1 MDAPQLFMRAPIY
14 ACAFTQV
21 SNMLHIVVGIVVVFV
36 VNLYDALAR
45 RELQRPQLASQ
56 PAQVYCCLLLLLLLL
71 VFSFL
76 LLNVCALVVVI
87 VVVQYFFCCHS

>member
-1 MDAPQLFMRAPIY
+1 MDAPQLFMREPIY
-14 ACAFTQV
+14 ACEFTQV

-56 PAQVYCCLLLLLLLL
+56 PAQVYCCLLLLL